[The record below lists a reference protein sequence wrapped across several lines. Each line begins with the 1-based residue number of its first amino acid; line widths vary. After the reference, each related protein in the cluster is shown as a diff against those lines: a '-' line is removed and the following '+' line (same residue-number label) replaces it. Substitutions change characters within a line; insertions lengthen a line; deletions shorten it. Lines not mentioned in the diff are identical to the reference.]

1 MFIWTLLIGETLA
14 AGVEEENEHNQY
26 AVAVRKGGIIVGHI
40 LYTRELPG
48 PFTTSSDMVAPLNVQ
63 TRHRKFGV
71 GLEVPCV
78 YMLSRKP
85 KAINDL

>member
-14 AGVEEENEHNQY
+14 AGVEEENEHNHY

-48 PFTTSSDMVAPLNVQ
+48 PFTTSSDMVAPLNVRTNWTQ
-63 TRHRKFGV
+63 KVWRWLGSSMRLHAF
-71 GLEVPCV
+71 
-78 YMLSRKP
+78 
-85 KAINDL
+85 